1 VTDVN
6 APPAQ
11 TSLFDEPPEPEAEAA
26 DEEEVDEEADEEE
39 AAAGRAKR
47 VRRRST
53 FALGR
58 TDCGTTE
65 LRVIEDA
72 DSPISGP
79 FRVKAVVRDGDAR
92 GSRES
97 SDG

>member
-11 TSLFDEPPEPEAEAA
+11 TSLFDEPPEPEVEAA
-26 DEEEVDEEADEEE
+26 DEEEADEDEEE
-39 AAAGRAKR
+39 EAAGRAKR

-58 TDCGTTE
+58 TDRGTTE